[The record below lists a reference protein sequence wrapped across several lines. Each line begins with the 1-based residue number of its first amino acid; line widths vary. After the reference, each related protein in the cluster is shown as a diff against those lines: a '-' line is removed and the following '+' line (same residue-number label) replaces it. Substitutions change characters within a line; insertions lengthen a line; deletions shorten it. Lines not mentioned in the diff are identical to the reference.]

1 MPSFPVRVLL
11 HPHVDWLP
19 EVLVVLV
26 EDADEAQ
33 ALGYSVP
40 ARQQG
45 NQQAQVAAA
54 C

>member
-1 MPSFPVRVLL
+1 MPSFPVRVLF

-33 ALGYSVP
+33 ALRDAVP
-40 ARQQG
+40 ARQQRY
-45 NQQAQVAAA
+45 QQAQVAAA